1 MMVIINKKI
10 KTIFV
15 KVLSISLIKIN
26 KNKLI
31 IQIKKLI
38 KKIKWTIQN
47 YYIYDLIFKFN
58 YYFDMILQ

>member
-47 YYIYDLIFKFN
+47 YYIYYLIFKFN